1 MPEVVNASSI
11 GHNMVKS
18 GNYTTGLFWEGKNP
32 NEILR
37 FEIMYVDFDMIETLG
52 IEMKEGRS
60 FSREF
65 GSDSSAIVFNEAAI
79 HAMGLKDP
87 IGKAI
92 NLWGRFNLTIIGVTK
107 DFHFES
113 LHDNVKPAFF
123 WIRPQ
128 WTKYIM
134 VRIKAGME
142 KDAVHKIQKLYA
154 QFNPGLNFDYKF
166 QDESY
171 QAQYAAEMRVAI
183 LSRYFA
189 GLAILISCLG
199 LFGLA
204 AFTAERRRREIG
216 IRKALGSSEF
226 GIITLLTNDFTKTVL
241 ASMLISLPLSYFITK
256 HWLDSFAYRIDLQVW
271 YFIGAGLITL
281 FIAWITVAAQAI
293 RAATANPVE
302 ALRYE

>member
-1 MPEVVNASSI
+1 
-11 GHNMVKS
+11 
-18 GNYTTGLFWEGKNP
+18 
-32 NEILR
+32 
-37 FEIMYVDFDMIETLG
+37 
-52 IEMKEGRS
+52 MKEGRS

-87 IGKAI
+87 VGRVI
-92 NLWGRFNLTIIGVTK
+92 NLWGRFHLTIIGVTK
-107 DFHFES
+107 NFHFES

-142 KDAVHKIQKLYA
+142 KEAVHKIQKLYA
-154 QFNPGLNFDYKF
+154 QFNPGLTFDYKF

-189 GLAILISCLG
+189 GLAIVISCLG

-204 AFTAERRRREIG
+204 AFTAERRRKEIG
-216 IRKALGSSEF
+216 IRKVLGSSEL
-226 GIITLLTNDFTKTVL
+226 GIITLLTNDFTRIVF
-241 ASMLISLPLSYFITK
+241 ASMLISLPVSYFVTK
-256 HWLDSFAYRIDLQVW
+256 HWLNSFAYRIDLQVW

-281 FIAWITVAAQAI
+281 FIAWTTVAVQAI